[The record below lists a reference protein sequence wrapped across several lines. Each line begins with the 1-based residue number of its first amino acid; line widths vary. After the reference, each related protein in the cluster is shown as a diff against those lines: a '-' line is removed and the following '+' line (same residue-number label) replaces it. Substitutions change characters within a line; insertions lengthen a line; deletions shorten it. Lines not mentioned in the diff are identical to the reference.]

1 MAFQSTICLN
11 EPTTQILNSFY
22 LKKTPSWVLFNG
34 IFFCFPN
41 IYIRVMRVKGLKSY
55 IIIGI
60 IFVSVLGTLF
70 HFAYGWSEN
79 NIFVGLFTPINE
91 SIWEHTKLLFFPML
105 IYSFYLNK
113 KIGKE
118 YPCLN
123 SAMISGTLSGVAII
137 IVMFYTYSGI
147 LGFHTAFADIA
158 IFYISV
164 ILAFCIVYKLT
175 LSCKANKYHTLLQA
189 LQIITICL
197 YIIFTFSPPDIPLFI
212 SP

>member
-1 MAFQSTICLN
+1 MKS
-11 EPTTQILNSFY
+11 
-22 LKKTPSWVLFNG
+22 LKK
-34 IFFCFPN
+34 
-41 IYIRVMRVKGLKSY
+41 Y

-70 HFAYGWSEN
+70 HFVYKWSGN
-79 NIFVGLFTPINE
+79 NIFVGFFTPINE
-91 SIWEHTKLLFFPML
+91 SVWEHTKLLFFPML

-123 SAMISGTLSGVAII
+123 SAMIFGELLGVLSI

-164 ILAFCIVYKLT
+164 IVSFCIAYKLT
-175 LSCKANKYHTLLQA
+175 VSCKVNKYNKLLQL
-189 LQIITICL
+189 LQILIICL
-197 YIIFTFSPPDIPLFI
+197 FITFTLYPPNIPLFI
-212 SP
+212 S